1 MALAVLRSRAL
12 AGLAA
17 PEVTVEVHLAAGLP
31 SFTLVGLPDTEV
43 KEARDRVRA
52 AIQNCGFEFPQRRIT
67 VNLAPADLPK
77 ESGRFD
83 LPIALGIL
91 IASGQL
97 KAVALDAHEFAG
109 ELALSGDLR
118 AVRGTLAMC
127 AAIRHEA
134 GPQHKAA
141 RAFVLPLES
150 APEAALIQGMSIL
163 PARNLLQVCAHLAGR
178 EMLAPF
184 AVPPAPT
191 LAHYPDLAEVKGQA
205 QAKRALEVAAAGG
218 HSLLM
223 SGPPGA
229 GKSML
234 AQRLPGLLPPMTD
247 AEALE
252 SAAVHSLAGTFRL
265 AQWNQRP
272 FRAPHHSASSAA
284 LVGGGGTP
292 RPGEISL
299 AHNGTLFLD
308 ELPEFQRGVLEALR
322 EPLET
327 GHIHIARAARRA
339 EFPARF
345 QLVAAMN
352 PCPCGWLGHPA
363 GKCRC
368 TPDQVARYRGKLSG
382 PLLDRIDLMLD
393 VPAVAEADLSARG
406 DGESSATVRSRVT
419 AARALQIERQ
429 GKPNARLSPD
439 EVDRHALPDAAG
451 AQLLKQAMAR
461 LSLTA
466 RAYHRILKVAR
477 SIADLAGATQIGSAH
492 VAEAIH
498 YRRGLAVQEH
508 PR

>member
-1 MALAVLRSRAL
+1 MSLAVLRSRAL

-17 PEVTVEVHLAAGLP
+17 PEVTVEVNLAAGLP

-67 VNLAPADLPK
+67 ANLAPADLPK

-91 IASGQL
+91 IASGQI
-97 KAVALDAHEFAG
+97 KAPDLDAHEFAG

-134 GPQHKAA
+134 GPQHNPA
-141 RAFVLPLES
+141 RAFVLPRES
-150 APEAALIQGMSIL
+150 APEAALIEGMNIL
-163 PARNLLQVCAHLAGR
+163 PAQNLLQVCAHLAGR
-178 EMLAPF
+178 EILTPF

-191 LAHYPDLAEVKGQA
+191 FSHYPDLAEVKGQA
-205 QAKRALEVAAAGG
+205 QAKRALEVAAAGN

-234 AQRLPGLLPPMTD
+234 AQRLPGLLPPMTH

-252 SAAVHSLAGTFRL
+252 SAAVHSLAGSFKL
-265 AQWNQRP
+265 AQWQQRP

-327 GHIHIARAARRA
+327 GQINIARAAHRA

-393 VPAVAEADLSARG
+393 VPAVDEADLSARG
-406 DGESSATVRSRVT
+406 DGESSATVRARVT
-419 AARALQIERQ
+419 TARAVQIERQ
-429 GKPNARLSPD
+429 GKPNARLNPD
-439 EVDRHALPDAAG
+439 EVDRHARPDEAG

-477 SIADLAGATQIGSAH
+477 SIADLAGAAQINSAH

-498 YRRGLAVQEH
+498 YRRGLAD
-508 PR
+508 